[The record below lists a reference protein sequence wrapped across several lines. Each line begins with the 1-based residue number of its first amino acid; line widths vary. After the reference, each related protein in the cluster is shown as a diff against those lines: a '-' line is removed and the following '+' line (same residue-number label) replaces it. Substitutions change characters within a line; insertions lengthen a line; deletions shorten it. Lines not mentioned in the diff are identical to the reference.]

1 MKIKSGNCRRWKYWT
16 NWNWKTEGDGI
27 IWQIKT
33 GKLQEMEIFDWLK
46 TGKLQE
52 MEGRIWQC
60 RAGHLLC
67 EPCKDRPEV
76 RDKLLNW
83 KLKGRNRKCR
93 LTWNNLISAAMQIWP
108 SKISFIL
115 GTRRWQPVQRA
126 VPLSWAGKWLRSMS
140 SEQCL
145 STSGE

>member
-1 MKIKSGNCRRWKYWT
+1 
-16 NWNWKTEGDGI
+16 
-27 IWQIKT
+27 
-33 GKLQEMEIFDWLK
+33 MEIFDWLK

-115 GTRRWQPVQRA
+115 GTRRWQPVQRDLPQHSHHSHHHA
-126 VPLSWAGKWLRSMS
+126 QHNHHHHLCHHHPQHPHHHYHLHWHHHCWHSQVTACPTCRAPLMGR
-140 SEQCL
+140 
-145 STSGE
+145 

>member
-1 MKIKSGNCRRWKYWT
+1 
-16 NWNWKTEGDGI
+16 
-27 IWQIKT
+27 
-33 GKLQEMEIFDWLK
+33 MEIFDWLK

-115 GTRRWQPVQRA
+115 GTRRWQPVQRDLPQHSHHSHHSHHHA
-126 VPLSWAGKWLRSMS
+126 QHNHHHHLCHHHPQHPHHHYHLHWHHHCWHSQVTACPTCRAPLMGR
-140 SEQCL
+140 
-145 STSGE
+145 